1 MLPQDENN
9 LFELCEQAMHE
20 DDTEELLR
28 VFLALDRAAR
38 LGTRNGS
45 ILSEEAIVQTDRARK
60 SKQDPGVAF
69 EA

>member
-9 LFELCEQAMHE
+9 LFALCEQAMHE
-20 DDTEELLR
+20 DDTDELLR

-38 LGTRNGS
+38 LGAGNGM
-45 ILSEEAIVQTDRARK
+45 ILSEESITQTDRARK
-60 SKQDPGVAF
+60 SKQQPSVAF